1 MQHYHARILTRPL
14 GPPDARMFRLFE
26 SIVSPT
32 ADGPVVRPP
41 EGLARFYWHFVG
53 QARLLF
59 AALFAAGLAVA
70 MLDASVPWFIG
81 RLVRAITTTPRET
94 FLTLNGTLLT
104 TMALVVLFARPA
116 AIATQN
122 LISNAGIVVNVTNM
136 VRWQSHRHV
145 VRQSWPFFQNDFA
158 GRIASRVMETGPA
171 VRQSAVAGITAIWG
185 ITVYGVTALT
195 LLGRVDVLLML
206 PIALWFASYAVM
218 LRIVVPRLRDRSKR
232 TSEARS
238 LVVGR
243 IVDSYTNI
251 LTLKLFARLTHED
264 RYVRDVVDRH
274 TAAFRRQMRMLSA
287 LFMSLQ
293 AMNAMMLV
301 GETAL
306 AVFLWQ
312 RGRIDVGIVAMAI
325 PLTWQIASAAGWVA
339 VQVTDIFENIG
350 TIQEG
355 MMTIARPIALGD
367 RPDAAEL
374 DVPRGEIR
382 FEAIRFG
389 YGREAGLI
397 DGLSLRIRPGEKI
410 GLVGRSGAGKTT
422 LVNLLLRFHDL
433 EGGRILI
440 DGEDIAEVTQ
450 ESLRGAISVVTQD
463 TSLLH
468 RSIRENIAYG
478 RPDADEDEIVAAAR
492 RAHAHD
498 FILGLEDWQGRRG
511 YDAQVGE
518 RGVKLSG
525 GQRQRVAIARVILKD
540 APILVLDEA
549 TSALDSEVESAIQES
564 LAELMG
570 GKTVIAI
577 AHRLSTIARMDRLL
591 VMDRGRVIET
601 GSHAELLA
609 RRGLY
614 ADLWQRQSGGF
625 IDDAA

>member
-1 MQHYHARILTRPL
+1 
-14 GPPDARMFRLFE
+14 MFGFFE
-26 SIVSPT
+26 SIIEPT
-32 ADGPVVRPP
+32 RSAPVTQPP
-41 EGLARFYWHFVG
+41 QGLMRFYWHFAR
-53 QARLLF
+53 QAKSLF
-59 AALFAAGLAVA
+59 LALFAAGLCVA

-81 RLVRAITTTPRET
+81 RLVRALTTTPRDL
-94 FLTLNGTLLT
+94 FLAQQGRFLV
-104 TMALVVLFARPA
+104 AAAVVVLVGRPL
-116 AIATQN
+116 AIAVQN
-122 LISNAGIVVNVTNM
+122 LVSNTGIVVNVTNM

-171 VRQSAVAGITAIWG
+171 VRQSAVSGITAIWG

-195 LLGRVDVLLML
+195 LLGAVDAWLML
-206 PIALWFASYAVM
+206 PIAAWFVSYGIL

-251 LTLKLFARLTHED
+251 VTLKLFARLTHED
-264 RYVRDVVDRH
+264 AYVRDVVDAH
-274 TAAFRRQMRMLSA
+274 TGAFRRQMRMLSA

-293 AMNAMMLV
+293 ALNALMLA
-301 GETAL
+301 GETTL
-306 AVFLWQ
+306 AVWLWQ
-312 RGRIDVGIVAMAI
+312 RGRVDVGIVAMAI

-339 VQVTDIFENIG
+339 VQVTDIFENVG

-355 MMTIARPIALGD
+355 MMTIAQPIALAD
-367 RPDAAEL
+367 RPGSVDLAMA
-374 DVPRGEIR
+374 RGEIR
-382 FEAIRFG
+382 FDNVGFG
-389 YGREAGLI
+389 YGREDGLI
-397 DGLSLRIRPGEKI
+397 KGLTLRIRPGEKI

-422 LVNLLLRFHDL
+422 LVNLLLRFHDV
-433 EGGRILI
+433 EDGRILI
-440 DGEDIAEVTQ
+440 DGQDIAGVTQ
-450 ESLRGAISVVTQD
+450 ESLRANVSVVTQD

-468 RSIRENIAYG
+468 RSIRDNIAYG
-478 RPDADEDEIVAAAR
+478 RPDASAEEIIAAAR

-498 FILGLEDWQGRRG
+498 FIQGLVDWQGRRG

-540 APILVLDEA
+540 APILILDEA
-549 TSALDSEVESAIQES
+549 TSALDSEVEAAIQDS
-564 LAELMG
+564 LEGLMR

-591 VMDRGRVIET
+591 VMDRGRLIET
-601 GSHAELLA
+601 GSHAELL
-609 RRGLY
+609 RRGGVY

-625 IDDAA
+625 INDAA

>member
-1 MQHYHARILTRPL
+1 
-14 GPPDARMFRLFE
+14 MFRFFE
-26 SIVSPT
+26 SIIQPT
-32 ADGPVVRPP
+32 RSATATQPP
-41 EGLARFYWHFVG
+41 QGLLRFYWHFAR
-53 QARLLF
+53 QAKSLF
-59 AALFAAGLAVA
+59 LALFAAGLCVAVF
-70 MLDASVPWFIG
+70 DASVPWFIG
-81 RLVRAITTTPRET
+81 RLVRAITTTPREL
-94 FLTLNGTLLT
+94 FLARYGQFL
-104 TMALVVLFARPA
+104 AAAAVVVLVARPL
-116 AIATQN
+116 AIALQN
-122 LISNAGIVVNVTNM
+122 LVSNTGIVVNVTNM

-185 ITVYGVTALT
+185 ITVYGATALT
-195 LLGRVDVLLML
+195 LLGAVDPWLML
-206 PIALWFASYAVM
+206 PIASWFASYAIL
-218 LRIVVPRLRDRSKR
+218 LRIIVPRLRDRSKR

-251 LTLKLFARLTHED
+251 ITLKLFARLTHED
-264 RYVRDVVDRH
+264 AYVRDVVDAH
-274 TAAFRRQMRMLSA
+274 TGAFRRQMRMLSA

-293 AMNAMMLV
+293 GLNALMLA
-301 GETAL
+301 GETSL
-306 AVFLWQ
+306 AVWLWQ
-312 RGRIDVGIVAMAI
+312 RGRVDVGTVAMAI

-339 VQVTDIFENIG
+339 TQVTDIFENVG

-355 MMTIARPIALGD
+355 MMTIAQPIALAD
-367 RPDAAEL
+367 RPGSVEL
-374 DVPRGEIR
+374 AMARGEIR
-382 FEAIRFG
+382 FDNVSFG
-389 YGREAGLI
+389 YGRGDGLI
-397 DGLSLRIRPGEKI
+397 KGLTLRIRAGEKI

-422 LVNLLLRFHDL
+422 LVNLLLRFHDV
-433 EGGRILI
+433 EDGRILI
-440 DGEDIAEVTQ
+440 DGQDIAGVTQ
-450 ESLRGAISVVTQD
+450 ESLRASVSVVTQD

-468 RSIRENIAYG
+468 RSIRDNIAYG
-478 RPDADEDEIVAAAR
+478 RPEAAAEEIVAAAR

-498 FILGLEDWQGRRG
+498 FIQGLEDWQGRRA

-549 TSALDSEVESAIQES
+549 TSALDSEVEAAIQDS
-564 LAELMG
+564 LDGLMR

-601 GSHAELLA
+601 GSHAELL
-609 RRGLY
+609 RRGGVY
-614 ADLWQRQSGGF
+614 ADLWRRQSGGF
-625 IDDAA
+625 INDAA